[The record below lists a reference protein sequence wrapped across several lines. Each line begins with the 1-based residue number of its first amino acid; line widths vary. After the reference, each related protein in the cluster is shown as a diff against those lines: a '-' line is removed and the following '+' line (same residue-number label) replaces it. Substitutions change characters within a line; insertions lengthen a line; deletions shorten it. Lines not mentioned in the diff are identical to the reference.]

1 MLYEVITI
9 QLTMFLLV
17 CMSVLSWTVVFT
29 KYFTLRRINR
39 ECAEEYEAFQQAGDI
54 AGAMKNMSQTTA
66 VYQVGHFAP

>member
-1 MLYEVITI
+1 MTEIFLRVMLESGFVI

-29 KYFTLRRINR
+29 NYFTLRRINR

-54 AGAMKNMSQTTA
+54 A
-66 VYQVGHFAP
+66 